1 MIYKIARRNPNLC
14 RFCGICRDA
23 VSCPTELFGEGCIGC
38 GACYLA
44 CPYGAIEMVP
54 HKRKRLIKIRIDREI
69 YFVPEKI
76 TVSDALEFAG
86 FQVPV
91 PCGAGGCFSCAV
103 MIDSETKPACVTEA
117 VEGMQIDTVG
127 KGGPLRVVSGFAPH
141 LVGGVGTPYALKSRT
156 HPVEVACFLHGCN
169 YRCPQC
175 QNHIMA
181 FTGGVAMTPKTVA
194 EMLARMKGM
203 YQVER
208 VAFSGGEC
216 TLNKKFLIESIKYLK
231 RIDKGVRI
239 HVDTNGSLLTSDYID
254 ELVDAGMTDIG
265 IDLKALSLDTFTRIT
280 AVSKDADRY
289 LKTAWNAVKYILD
302 NHDIFIGIGIPYNRA
317 LTSPEEIGAMGKEI
331 AQMSTDVQVSLLDYR
346 PAFKRRNLTMPT
358 AAEMAEMKS
367 ILNAAGLD
375 NVIAQTGEGY
385 IGP

>member
-1 MIYKIARRNPNLC
+1 
-14 RFCGICRDA
+14 
-23 VSCPTELFGEGCIGC
+23 
-38 GACYLA
+38 
-44 CPYGAIEMVP
+44 
-54 HKRKRLIKIRIDREI
+54 
-69 YFVPEKI
+69 
-76 TVSDALEFAG
+76 
-86 FQVPV
+86 
-91 PCGAGGCFSCAV
+91 
-103 MIDSETKPACVTEA
+103 
-117 VEGMQIDTVG
+117 
-127 KGGPLRVVSGFAPH
+127 
-141 LVGGVGTPYALKSRT
+141 
-156 HPVEVACFLHGCN
+156 
-169 YRCPQC
+169 
-175 QNHIMA
+175 MA
-181 FTGGVAMTPKTVA
+181 FTGGVAMTPETTA

-216 TLNKKFLIESIKYLK
+216 TLNRKFLIEAIKYLK
-231 RIDKGVRI
+231 RIDNSVRI

-280 AVSKDADRY
+280 AISKDAERY

-346 PAFKRRNLTMPT
+346 PAFKRRDLTIPT
-358 AAEMAEMKS
+358 AAEMADMKS

-375 NVIAQTGEGY
+375 NVIAQTGKGY

>member
-1 MIYKIARRNPNLC
+1 
-14 RFCGICRDA
+14 
-23 VSCPTELFGEGCIGC
+23 
-38 GACYLA
+38 
-44 CPYGAIEMVP
+44 MVP
-54 HKRKRLIKIRIDREI
+54 HERKRLIKILIDREI

-86 FQVPV
+86 FSIYT
-91 PCGAGGCFSCAV
+91 PCGVGGCFACAV
-103 MIDSETKPACVTEA
+103 MIDSETKLACVTEA
-117 VEGMQIDTVG
+117 VGGMQIDTVG
-127 KGGPLRVVSGFAPH
+127 QSSPLRVVSGFAPH

-156 HPVEVACFLHGCN
+156 HSIEVTCFMHGCN

-175 QNHIMA
+175 QNHVMA
-181 FTGGVAMTPKTVA
+181 FTGGVAMTPETVA
-194 EMLARMKGM
+194 EMLARIKGV

-216 TLNKKFLIESIKYLK
+216 TLNRKFLIESVKHLK
-231 RIDKGVRI
+231 RIDNGVRI

-254 ELVDAGMTDIG
+254 ELVDVGMTDLG

-280 AVSKDADRY
+280 AVSKDAERY

-302 NHDIFIGIGIPYNRA
+302 NHDIFIGIGIPYNKA

-331 AQMSTDVQVSLLDYR
+331 AQMSADVQVSLLDYR
-346 PAFKRRNLTMPT
+346 PAFKRRDLTIPT
-358 AAEMAEMKS
+358 AAEMAEMKN